1 MNASSPAPEPALV
14 EQLRQSLGML
24 QVAFDAAVESM
35 LIIDG
40 DRRVH
45 WANQASASLLVGGV
59 PIQVM
64 NRCLDDLVTFHR
76 PDGRPIPQ
84 DHALHPCQPLA
95 LAEAEDC
102 LNLTLTSGNQITDQQ
117 VRWQPVAILHAKDH
131 LLITIRDLSPERK
144 ALQQQQRFMTDLTHE
159 LRTPLTIISGS
170 LKRLTRASQPDRRSH
185 RHLIRAEEETL
196 RIHRLLEHLSL
207 MTRLEV
213 DPDWLGVRVQ
223 PLRPVLEQWLEDTPE
238 DHQQR
243 LSIDW
248 GDLSPSAQ
256 VRMDANA
263 LVIALDQLV
272 DNAIQHGDD
281 ESGIRLVIRC
291 TGSRFNDSCSLQICS
306 CGFGAVLEQDSLD
319 RWLLPFVR
327 SVAQRDQVSAEG
339 AGLGLAMVN
348 SLVRAWGGSVA
359 LDQREDA
366 EQPASTITCV
376 SLTMPLIT
384 P

>member
-84 DHALHPCQPLA
+84 DHALHPSQPLA

-170 LKRLTRASQPDRRSH
+170 LKRLTRDSQPDRRSH

-223 PLRPVLEQWLEDTPE
+223 PLRPVLEQWLEDIPQ

-306 CGFGAVLEQDSLD
+306 CGFGTVLEQDSLD